1 MGKLLDDIQE
11 TANVRRSV
19 IAKILAGLDASDR
32 KDLQNAL
39 DNHNIP
45 AVAIRAALVKRDIKI
60 SISAIH
66 RYRNGEID
74 FEPKR

>member
-11 TANVRRSV
+11 TVNVRKSI
-19 IAKILAGLDASDR
+19 IARVLAGLDASDR
-32 KDLQNAL
+32 KELQNAL
-39 DNHNIP
+39 DNTNIP
-45 AVAIRAALVKRDIKI
+45 AIAIRAALVKRNIKI